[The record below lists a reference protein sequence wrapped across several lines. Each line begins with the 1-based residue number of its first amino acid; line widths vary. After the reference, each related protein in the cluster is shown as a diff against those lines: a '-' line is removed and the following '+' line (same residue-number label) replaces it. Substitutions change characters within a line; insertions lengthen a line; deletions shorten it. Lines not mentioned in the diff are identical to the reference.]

1 MYEVVNANDVRMRQ
15 FETAI
20 CLSLELIKHRMISNH
35 QVGKKFERDIAL
47 QFFVP
52 REPDNAHPT
61 SPEDFDQRVAAKD
74 FLSAAELTRRR
85 RCNIDT
91 ALVSHVD
98 NIFIIQLERKVKP
111 RSATNWNKFPSLKS
125 CES

>member
-1 MYEVVNANDVRMRQ
+1 MV
-15 FETAI
+15 
-20 CLSLELIKHRMISNH
+20 LNH

-52 REPDNAHPT
+52 REPDNAHPA

-85 RCNIDT
+85 LRD
-91 ALVSHVD
+91 AARVLVSHVHK
-98 NIFIIQLERKVKP
+98 ISFIKVERKVKAERRVRGASSDSHCLEEAGLLGIHFAP
-111 RSATNWNKFPSLKS
+111 TVTFW
-125 CES
+125 